1 MNTGTFNADNIP
13 PEWQEI
19 FDKLNLSEE
28 DYKDKEV
35 MNLIVQETIMQQVK
49 DQAIKTNNYDL
60 QKKIKEAE
68 EE

>member
-35 MNLIVQETIMQQVK
+35 MNLIV
-49 DQAIKTNNYDL
+49 
-60 QKKIKEAE
+60 
-68 EE
+68 